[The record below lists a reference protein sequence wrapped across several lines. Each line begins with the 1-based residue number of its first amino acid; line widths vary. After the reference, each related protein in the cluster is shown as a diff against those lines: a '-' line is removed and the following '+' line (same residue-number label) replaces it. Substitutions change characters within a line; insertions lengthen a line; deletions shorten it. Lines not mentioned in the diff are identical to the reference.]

1 MKDIKERK
9 DLELL
14 VGEFYKKVLTDDKI
28 APVFIGEIQF
38 DWPSHFSII
47 CDFWENLFGEGKNTK
62 PI

>member
-14 VGEFYKKVLTDDKI
+14 IDEYYNKVLANDKV
-28 APVFIGEIQF
+28 APVFIGKIQF

-47 CDFWENLFGEGKNTK
+47 CDFWDNLLWGGDKYQL
-62 PI
+62 I

>member
-14 VGEFYKKVLTDDKI
+14 VVEFYKKVLADDKI
-28 APVFIGEIQF
+28 APVFIGKIQF

-47 CDFWENLFGEGKNTK
+47 CNFGRTYFGEGKNTK

>member
-28 APVFIGEIQF
+28 APYLSGKYNLIGQATFLLFVIF
-38 DWPSHFSII
+38 GRTY
-47 CDFWENLFGEGKNTK
+47 FGEGKNTK